1 MNPPGDPRPTV
12 GTLLDDPAVRA
23 PLKAVLRGW
32 RGRDPVD
39 AAEDAGLLALA
50 LERAADERRADAARA
65 LAAWRGHDQ
74 GGRHD
79 GASG

>member
-1 MNPPGDPRPTV
+1 MILPGDPRPTI
-12 GTLLDDPAVRA
+12 GALLDDPAVRA

-50 LERAADERRADAARA
+50 LEREADERCGDEVRAF
-65 LAAWRGHDQ
+65 AAWRGRDQ